1 MNIFLFCIGVVII
14 FTGGAYLLTVDE
26 IRDIILAIV
35 IMVFG
40 VILSMVSMLN
50 KTEEVYKLTI
60 TDTKTKEITYEIV
73 TDIEEYENYL
83 KFLSNKRIISIV
95 EKINYQCG
103 RRTMKQKKIKILIFL
118 FNVREGTKRTLE

>member
-83 KFLSNKRIISIV
+83 KFTDEDGNV
-95 EKINYQCG
+95 HY
-103 RRTMKQKKIKILIFL
+103 ILMEDKEIL
-118 FNVREGTKRTLE
+118 KEELE